1 MQNLKKGFQQLIKY
15 PSALIGIILI
25 LMLFGIS
32 IYTIFAIP
40 YNTAINLWRG
50 GDTVWGQNPKTV
62 PPIWVN
68 WWRAKKLPETI
79 ILTMEDEDAQI
90 EEVDRTDGE
99 NLIITY
105 TFDFQ
110 ADEVPQDVI
119 INFSSKYTNRSPFVS
134 VYWIT
139 PDGREIRVTEQ
150 GIGYN
155 TSYRAIQDEKLKR
168 RLGGVSPDL
177 ALFDNPETEEVDV
190 LKGTYTIIID
200 SLTFE
205 EDSQITKVEVL
216 LHGKVYGWF
225 GTDNQRRD
233 LTIAILWGTPIALA
247 FGLTASIGTSVFS
260 MIFAAAGVWYGGWV
274 DELIQRITE
283 ISINLPFLSLLI
295 MIGTFYS
302 RSIWTILWITV
313 VLTIFSGAI
322 KTYRAVFL
330 QVKESPYVEAAK
342 AYGASN
348 LRIIFN
354 YLIPRVTPLLI
365 PSLVLGVPAY
375 VFLEATLAS
384 LNLGDPVLP
393 TWGKVIQ
400 DAWQGGGAV
409 YNGYYYW
416 ILEPAVLLIVTGLGF
431 AMVGF
436 ALDRIFNPRLRDI

>member
-62 PPIWVN
+62 PPVWVN

-79 ILTMEDEDAQI
+79 VLTMEDEDAQI
-90 EEVDRTDGE
+90 EKVEREDGE
-99 NLIITY
+99 NVIITY

>member
-62 PPIWVN
+62 PPVWVN
-68 WWRAKKLPETI
+68 WWRTKKLPETI
-79 ILTMEDEDAQI
+79 VLTMEDEDAQI
-90 EEVDRTDGE
+90 EKVEREDGE
-99 NLIITY
+99 NVIITY

-190 LKGTYTIIID
+190 LKGTYTIVID

>member
-62 PPIWVN
+62 PPVWVN
-68 WWRAKKLPETI
+68 WWRTKKLPETI
-79 ILTMEDEDAQI
+79 VLTMEDEDAQI
-90 EEVDRTDGE
+90 EKVEREDGE
-99 NLIITY
+99 NVIVTY

>member
-62 PPIWVN
+62 PPVWVN
-68 WWRAKKLPETI
+68 WWRTKKLPETI
-79 ILTMEDEDAQI
+79 VLTMEDEDAQI
-90 EEVDRTDGE
+90 EKVEREDGE
-99 NLIITY
+99 NVIITY

-322 KTYRAVFL
+322 KSYRAIFL

-384 LNLGDPVLP
+384 LSLGDPVLP
-393 TWGKVIQ
+393 TWGKVIEN
-400 DAWQGGGAV
+400 AWRGGGAV

-416 ILEPAVLLIVTGLGF
+416 ILEPAVLLIITGLGF

>member
-62 PPIWVN
+62 PPVWVN
-68 WWRAKKLPETI
+68 WWRTKKLPETI
-79 ILTMEDEDAQI
+79 VLTMEDEDAQI
-90 EEVDRTDGE
+90 EKVEREDGE
-99 NLIITY
+99 NVIITY

-205 EDSQITKVEVL
+205 EDSQITKAEVL

-260 MIFAAAGVWYGGWV
+260 MIFAAAGVWFGGWV

>member
-62 PPIWVN
+62 PPVWVN
-68 WWRAKKLPETI
+68 WWRTKKLPETI
-79 ILTMEDEDAQI
+79 VLTMEDEDAQI
-90 EEVDRTDGE
+90 EKVEREDGE
-99 NLIITY
+99 NVIITY

>member
-40 YNTAINLWRG
+40 YDTAINLWRG
-50 GDTVWGQNPKTV
+50 GETVWGQNPKTV

-177 ALFDNPETEEVDV
+177 ALFDNPETEELDV
-190 LKGTYTIIID
+190 LKGTYTIVID